1 MAEASPYGQLVRPV
15 NIHEYMNVLLTSST
29 MTADCAIPRG
39 RQGRDLHHERGGRDT
54 ALWQSHGRADRA
66 AAVAGGAPLLPAA
79 QTEEALQPLLDVER
93 LQVPAYLRRH
103 DTIPDHL
110 QIASWCCPGRGDILL
125 RRLTP
130 QLDPHW
136 LRHVMML
143 RPQSFAECLWPA

>member
-79 QTEEALQPLLDVER
+79 QAER
-93 LQVPAYLRRH
+93 NCSA
-103 DTIPDHL
+103 TSGCGK
-110 QIASWCCPGRGDILL
+110 ASGA
-125 RRLTP
+125 RLP
-130 QLDPHW
+130 QT
-136 LRHVMML
+136 
-143 RPQSFAECLWPA
+143 A